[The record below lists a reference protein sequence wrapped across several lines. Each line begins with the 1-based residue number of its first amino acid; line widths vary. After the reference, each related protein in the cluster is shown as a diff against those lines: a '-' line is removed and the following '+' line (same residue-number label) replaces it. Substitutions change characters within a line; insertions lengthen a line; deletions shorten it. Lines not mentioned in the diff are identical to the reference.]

1 MSKPLNIF
9 ILSVGKK
16 IYSTNRIAEEA
27 EKLGHN
33 VRIINHTKC
42 SIKLF
47 GGNREIIYKGE
58 NIIDIPD
65 IIIPRIGASVIRHG
79 AAVVK
84 EFEMNGTFSTARS
97 LGIIRAQNKVRT
109 LQIMNRKGI
118 PIPDT
123 LFSVDTENIKEQI
136 ALLGGAPVVIKL
148 QEGTQGVGV
157 MLAES
162 EKSAKSII
170 DTMYGMNSS
179 ILLQEFIKESNSEDI
194 RVFVV
199 GNRIISAMKR
209 KGLDDDFRSNIHQG
223 GSGSVAI
230 LSDKEKKMAIRA
242 ANYLGLPIA
251 GVDMIRS
258 KRGPLLIEVNSTPG
272 LQGIESYTKI
282 NVAEGIIK
290 FLEYKCSKIISKT
303 KS

>member
-1 MSKPLNIF
+1 MNKPINIF
-9 ILSVGKK
+9 ILSVGEK
-16 IYSTNRIAEEA
+16 IYSTNRIYQEA
-27 EKLGHN
+27 KKKGHS

-42 SIKLF
+42 SIKLS
-47 GGNREIIYKGE
+47 GGKREIVYEGE

-65 IIIPRIGASVIRHG
+65 VIIPRIGASVTRHG

-84 EFEMNGTFSTARS
+84 EFEMNGIFSTARS

-123 LFSVDTENIKEQI
+123 LFSVDTDNIKEQI
-136 ALLGGAPVVIKL
+136 ELLGGAPVVIKL

-162 EKSAKSII
+162 KKSAKSII
-170 DTMYGMNSS
+170 DTMYSMNNS
-179 ILLQEFIKESNSEDI
+179 ILLQEFIKESNSEDF
-194 RVFVV
+194 RAFVV
-199 GNRIISAMKR
+199 GNKILSAMKR
-209 KGLDDDFRSNIHQG
+209 KGLDDDFRSNIHRG
-223 GSGSVAI
+223 GSGSVAV
-230 LSDKEKKMAIRA
+230 LTEQEQKMAIKA

-251 GVDMIRS
+251 GVDIIRS

-272 LQGIESYTKI
+272 LQGIEAYTKVNI
-282 NVAEGIIK
+282 AEGIIN
-290 FLEYKCSKIISKT
+290 YVVNKCLKKNLKT
-303 KS
+303 K